1 MSYQMKN
8 KLNPKRKNLTN
19 KKTHGFNHAR
29 CSNEQNALTLDNQV
43 SQILSKSRNMSIDR
57 QIEYAKEVAS
67 DEVVLRAVYKRLAI
81 IQKLEDNHKAND
93 MLSRIKSRAKMA
105 RRQCKTKYQAA
116 CISLPSSVTKSG
128 TIKLV
133 EDVCMLLYMIF
144 DSQDAEGDFNFF
156 KITIAVVNFLK
167 LRTGQSIIMDSRV
180 TFLANLIK
188 DSVLTMGRL
197 LFEKDITE
205 VMNAYNESREA
216 NFSFQSEEAT
226 FVKGTS
232 AMRAV
237 LNKYEE
243 VRHSKFVNKLG
254 EVCTYLLSFSI
265 FDSIGEKFVSERTF
279 KAIKFQALKEHK
291 FAGPDFIYCIL
302 DTIVF
307 VCERGY
313 QCVKLGSMQP
323 LVHDESKYDTWVEEA
338 NNLII
343 KSKYLG
349 NAEANNIDEHQYLAD
364 LTRLIDQGRSISN
377 VIRSYSVDDRNAKR
391 YFDKI
396 LADLTM
402 LKHNYITL
410 ESAMSERRTP
420 LGVLIDGGSSVAKS
434 TFAKILFFHYGR
446 VRAKP
451 IDDHYRYCRTA
462 LDEFWSGYNSAKWC
476 VHFDDV
482 ACFKAN
488 ICKEGD
494 PSVGELIQT
503 INQIPHNPPQAVLED
518 KGKTPVRAE
527 FVTVSTNTHHMNVH
541 SYYEV
546 PLAVQRR
553 LPIVINIRP
562 KIQYDKNGMMD
573 QSKVNITKDGSYPDL
588 WDIHVYKIVPTKE
601 PNDRFAKVG
610 TYEPLFFF
618 DNIYIFLKW
627 FTERIQ
633 SHNYDQTEVMESIET
648 MRTVLTCEK
657 CYVPLQHC
665 VCENTELVARS
676 LVKITEDVRQK
687 EAAASIDQFFC
698 NLPID
703 NSHMFQRY
711 VEPIE
716 VAQSGQIHDTN
727 VFLELGYQDL
737 VMSNW
742 YHEVLDKE
750 LLNIHVY
757 DAARTEIGRWM
768 HSAFTSDDMCVLNN
782 SKFETTFIREF
793 GKCETLL
800 REHLETTRYMITRY
814 WFSPLALLCVEH
826 NIPVFILDNVDEPV
840 KQFCSPSSFA
850 RMQRWFDDISVKYT
864 STKNAHFVPTILK
877 CDSKMIEEINST
889 IVKMNVPSWKA
900 HIPDLSFLHKG
911 LGLVAIKHIE
921 LSSKYPIYWGL
932 TGFGIFNSIANLCV
946 LNAYGIALGTVI
958 LMKTHIGA
966 LGHRLK
972 KLIGDHPALAKL
984 IMVCLLAYTF
994 SGIIKS
1000 FMSSIIL
1007 QADVETKGKPM
1018 TVTPKDLRRKNPWYK
1033 KITELTAD
1041 FIPEGVSANVNS
1053 SIDKL
1058 AEKTST
1064 NVVRIS
1070 ANSINDDGTYKV
1082 SSFNGFCIGGQ
1093 YYVVP
1098 LHSVGEMRSS
1108 EWDVRWLSEEA
1119 NILAHTSGAY
1129 TPACLIKTYQQE
1141 LAIVR
1146 LPFMLVR
1153 KSMKNF
1159 IFGKY
1164 CTTGIFNGK
1173 YSIRNK
1179 VGELTS
1185 IYSKRIVPS
1194 IELLA
1199 GHDKPIQCML
1209 SKLDKPTVVGDC
1221 CAPLIVETAYG
1232 PFIAGLHIALRDGT
1246 DAISICIDSSMYE
1259 NLDIVIDNAP
1269 HGGNISLQALDEKS
1283 NLQFHE
1289 TGSVEV
1295 YGTLVGKRNS
1305 TFKSKV
1311 TKSLLNE
1318 RMCNLGY
1325 ANDYFPP
1332 PFEKP
1337 NTWFE
1342 AIKNK
1347 ADIKHL
1353 FTQEH
1358 LNKAKKIYLRHLIS
1372 SLSKQDLTNLHIIS
1386 QKEALNGQ
1394 SSVCYLDSIDL
1405 NTSGGFGKPG
1415 HKGKWVELVESE
1427 DGQEIVLTPEDKDT
1441 LQQIENTYMNNQVY
1455 KPLFM
1460 TFPKDEPLPYE
1471 KVVVK
1476 EQFRLINNGPMVWN
1490 IWMRMHFLP
1499 FAKLVQENKFKFAC
1513 APGMVAQGLE
1523 WHLLQKYLTKF
1534 GDERIVAGDY
1544 SKYDQRMSSTLI
1556 LACGEIIVDLYK
1568 YAGHT
1573 SSEDLQAMRVA
1584 FYDLAFPTYCQK
1596 GDVMQFFGS
1605 NSSGNVMTVII
1616 NSVVNVLLMI
1626 LAYTHIEKDDDFF
1639 ENVNLM
1645 TYGDDNIMGVSP
1657 KVKNFNHTSISD
1669 FLTKRG
1675 MTYTMADKSSESIP
1689 FSSIFEVEFLK
1700 RSFRFEPELGVYLAP
1715 LRKDSIVKSLMIN
1728 VPSRTISRESQQVYI
1743 ISTALYEF
1751 SFYGRNTFEEW
1762 RKRLLT
1768 WMEELD
1774 LMIHFTDSLFPSY
1787 DELLERYHQ
1796 TSKSTEEVAAHLL
1809 D

>member
-1 MSYQMKN
+1 MSYQPKSN
-8 KLNPKRKNLTN
+8 LNPKRKNSAKST
-19 KKTHGFNHAR
+19 KQFNVNSISR
-29 CSNEQNALTLDNQV
+29 SLSKLTLDEQV
-43 SQILSKSRNMSIDR
+43 SKILEKARAMTPSQQIN
-57 QIEYAKEVAS
+57 YAKEVSA
-67 DEVVLRAVYKRLAI
+67 DQVVLRKVFEKLAI
-81 IQKLEDNHKAND
+81 CQKLDNKHKATD
-93 MLSRIKSRAKMA
+93 MLSRIKSRAKAA

-156 KITIAVVNFLK
+156 KITIAIVNFLK

-205 VMNAYNESREA
+205 VIDAYNESRGQ
-216 NFSFQSEEAT
+216 NFSFQSEETT

-243 VRHSKFVNKLG
+243 VRHSKFVSKLG
-254 EVCTYLLSFSI
+254 EVCTYLLSFSV
-265 FDSIGEKFVSERTF
+265 FDSIGEKFVSEKTF

-323 LVHDESKYDTWVEEA
+323 LVHDESKYDAWVEEA

-349 NAEANNIDEHQYLAD
+349 NAEANGIDEHQYLAD

-377 VIRSYSVDDRNAKR
+377 VIRTYNVDDRNAKR

-402 LKHNYITL
+402 LKHNHITL

-446 VRAKP
+446 VRSKP

-562 KIQYDKNGMMD
+562 KSQYDKNGMMD
-573 QSKVNITKDGSYPDL
+573 QSKVDITKDGSYPDL
-588 WDIHVYKIVPTKE
+588 WDIHVYKIVPHKE

-633 SHNYDQTEVMESIET
+633 SHNYDQSEVMESIET
-648 MRTVLTCEK
+648 MRTVMTCET
-657 CYVPLQHC
+657 CFVPLQHC
-665 VCENTELVARS
+665 VCNDNTMVAGS
-676 LVKITEDVRQK
+676 LVKITEDVRQQ
-687 EAAASIDQFFC
+687 EVSAQHDQTFYS
-698 NLPID
+698 LPIN
-703 NSHMFQRY
+703 NSHLFQRF
-711 VEPIE
+711 VEPIQVE
-716 VAQSGQIHDTN
+716 QSGQIHDVN

-742 YHEVLDKE
+742 YHQVLDKE
-750 LLNIHVY
+750 PLNIHVY
-757 DAARTEIGRWM
+757 DSARTEIGRWM
-768 HSAFTSDDMCVLNN
+768 HSAFTSDNMHVLNN
-782 SKFETTFIREF
+782 AKFETTFIREF

-800 REHLETTRYMITRY
+800 KEHLSNTRYMITRY

-826 NIPVFILDNVDEPV
+826 NIPVFILNNTEESL
-840 KQFCSPSSFA
+840 KQFCSPESFFK
-850 RMQRWFDDISVKYT
+850 MQKWFNAISIKYT
-864 STKNAHFVPTILK
+864 STKTGNFFPTVID
-877 CDSKMIEEINST
+877 CDEST
-889 IVKMNVPSWKA
+889 ISRINDIIINNNKGSWKS
-900 HIPDLSFLHKG
+900 HLPDFSIINKV
-911 LGLVAIKHIE
+911 LGLAAIKHIE
-921 LSSKYPIYWGL
+921 FSSKYTLYWGL
-932 TGFGIFNSIANLCV
+932 TGFGVFNSIANLCV
-946 LNAYGIALGTVI
+946 LNAYGIALGTVL
-958 LMKTHIGA
+958 LMKTHISA
-966 LGHRLK
+966 LGHRLRN
-972 KLIGDHPALAKL
+972 LIGNHPALVKL
-984 IMVCLLAYTF
+984 VVVCAVAFAF

-1000 FMSSIIL
+1000 FMGSLIL

-1033 KITELTAD
+1033 KITELTTD
-1041 FIPEGVSANVNS
+1041 FIPEGVSANANS

-1058 AEKTST
+1058 SDKIAC
-1064 NVVRIS
+1064 NLVRIS
-1070 ANSINDDGTYKV
+1070 ANSIKKDSSYKA
-1082 SSFNGFCIGGQ
+1082 SQFNGFCIGGQ
-1093 YYVVP
+1093 FYVVP
-1098 LHSVGEMRSS
+1098 LHAVGEMQSS
-1108 EWDVRWLSEEA
+1108 EWTVRWISKES
-1119 NILAHTSGAY
+1119 NQLAQVSGAY
-1129 TPACLIKTYQQE
+1129 TPACLVKIYQEE
-1141 LAIVR
+1141 LAVVR
-1146 LPFMLVR
+1146 LSFMLVR
-1153 KSMKNF
+1153 KSMKNY
-1159 IFGKY
+1159 IFGKF

-1173 YSIRNK
+1173 YTIRDKEGNQ
-1179 VGELTS
+1179 TS
-1185 IYSKRIVPS
+1185 NYSKRIVPS
-1194 IELLA
+1194 VELLA
-1199 GHDKPIQCML
+1199 GHDKPILCML
-1209 SKLDKPTVVGDC
+1209 SKMTTPTIVGDC
-1221 CAPLIVETAYG
+1221 CAPLIVETSYG
-1232 PFIAGLHIALRDGT
+1232 PFISSLHIALRDST
-1246 DAISICIDSSMYE
+1246 DAISICIDSTIYDD
-1259 NLDIVIDNAP
+1259 LDVIIDNAP
-1269 HGGNISLQALDEKS
+1269 HGGNITLQALDEKS

-1289 TGSVEV
+1289 QGSVEV

-1318 RMCNLGY
+1318 KMCDLGY
-1325 ANDYFPP
+1325 TNDYFPP

-1358 LNKAKKIYLRHLIS
+1358 INKAKKIYLRHLIS
-1372 SLSKQDLTNLHIIS
+1372 SLSKDDLTNLHVIS

-1394 SSVCYLDSIDL
+1394 SSICYLDSIDL

-1573 SSEDLQAMRVA
+1573 SPEDLQAMKVA

-1626 LAYTHIEKDDDFF
+1626 LAYTHIEKDDEFF

-1657 KVKNFNHTSISD
+1657 KVKYFNHTTISE

-1675 MTYTMADKSSESIP
+1675 MIYTMADKSSESIP
-1689 FSSIFEVEFLK
+1689 FCSIFQVEFLK
-1700 RSFRFEPELGVYLAP
+1700 RSFRLEPELGVYLAP
-1715 LRKDSIVKSLMIN
+1715 LREDSIIKSLMIN

-1751 SFYGRNTFEEW
+1751 SFYGREKHAEW

-1768 WMEELD
+1768 WMEDLD
-1774 LMIHFTDSLFPSY
+1774 LMIHYSDALFPTY

-1809 D
+1809 N